1 MHLQCSMV
9 EKDDLQEYADAQNQK
24 SPSSK
29 QMVDQEA
36 EGKYLQRILDL
47 ESLLGLLDEPSYQQT
62 AQ

>member
-47 ESLLGLLDEPSYQQT
+47 ESLLYLLDEPSYQQT